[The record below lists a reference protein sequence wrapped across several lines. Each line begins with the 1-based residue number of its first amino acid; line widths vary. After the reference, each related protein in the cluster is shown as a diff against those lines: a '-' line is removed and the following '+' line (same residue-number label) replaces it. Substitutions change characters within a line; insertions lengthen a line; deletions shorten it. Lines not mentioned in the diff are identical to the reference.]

1 MSVETIAQVVQQLT
15 PTPHANVLVGP
26 DGFSDA
32 GVYRIDE
39 DTAIVQSIDYFPP
52 LVNDPFLFGQVA
64 AANALSDLYAMGAKP
79 ITALNV
85 VCFPDKH
92 LPLSVLEAILNGG
105 AERIRAAGAAVLGGH
120 SIRDEEVKFGL
131 SVTGTVSIKAMVT
144 NRGAQPGDALVLTKP
159 LGTGLVTTANR
170 KDQCPPELLDA
181 ACRSMA
187 MLNDRASKAMVDC
200 GAHAATDIT
209 GFGLAGHA
217 REMADASG
225 VTLELDAGALPILP
239 GCEALADERYLS
251 RASHS
256 NRDYVSSSLIY
267 ESQPDPP
274 RDVMLYDP
282 QTSGGLLI
290 SISPGRVE
298 TLLEQCQAPD
308 VPDAVVVGRVTERRD
323 VALVVRA

>member
-1 MSVETIAQVVQQLT
+1 MQQLT
-15 PTPHANVLVGP
+15 PTPNANVLVGP

-52 LVNDPFLFGQVA
+52 LVNDPFLFGQIA

-105 AERIRAAGAAVLGGH
+105 AERLNAAGAALLGGH

-131 SVTGTVSIKAMVT
+131 SVTGTVKINALAT
-144 NRGAQPGDALVLTKP
+144 NRGAKPGDALVLTKP

-170 KDQCPPELLDA
+170 KDQCPEALLDA

-187 MLNDRASKAMVDC
+187 TLNDRASKAMLAC
-200 GAHAATDIT
+200 GANAATDIT

-225 VTLELDAGALPILP
+225 VTIELDAGDLPILP
-239 GCEALADERYLS
+239 GCEALADERYFS

-256 NRDYVSSSLIY
+256 NRDYASSSLNY
-267 ESQPDPP
+267 ESKPDPP
-274 RDVMLYDP
+274 RDVFLYDP

-290 SISPGRVE
+290 AISPDRVE

-308 VPDAVVVGRVTERRD
+308 TPDAVVVGRVTERRES
-323 VALVVRA
+323 AIVVRA